1 MKKIFVT
8 SEVAVASDRLYRS
21 VRKVIQEA
29 QGVVSRVANWAM
41 VEANWRVGFLIVE
54 DEQKGMRKA
63 EYGKA
68 VLKDLAHRLTAEY
81 GSGYDES
88 NLRYMRLFYL
98 AFPIRDALRHE
109 LSWTHYRSLTRVSDP
124 IAREWYMNECIA
136 SSWGTRVLDRQI
148 ATQSYERRLAD
159 VNPDRRRKRKELPL
173 TQLPDKPKSL
183 VPADFIKNP
192 MLLEFLSL
200 PAEVK
205 IRETKLESA
214 LISHLKDVLME
225 LGRGFCFVA
234 RQKHMRTESDD
245 FFIDLVF
252 YNSILKCYFLI
263 DLKVGRVTHQDVG
276 QMDMYRR
283 MYDELVKQ
291 PDDNPTVGIVLCS
304 ETDQA
309 IARYSILKGNEK
321 IFAVKYK
328 TCLPDEETL
337 RREIEAQK
345 ELYRL
350 QIQNMAEIEVQ
361 ASPVREKTKAT
372 RKKITKPLLM
382 SMYKTAKILT
392 ILQANF

>member
-1 MKKIFVT
+1 MSV
-8 SEVAVASDRLYRS
+8 SDRLYRS
-21 VRKVIQEA
+21 VKKVIQEA
-29 QGVVSRVANWAM
+29 HGVVSRVANWAM
-41 VEANWRVGFLIVE
+41 VESNWRIGFLIVE
-54 DEQKGMRKA
+54 DEQKGKRKA

-68 VLKDLAHRLTAEY
+68 VLKDLARRLTAEY

-88 NLRYMRLFYL
+88 NLRYMRLFYI

-109 LSWTHYRSLTRVSDP
+109 LSWTHYRSLMRVSDP

-148 ATQSYERRLAD
+148 ATQSYERLLAD
-159 VNPDRRRKRKELPL
+159 ANSDRRRKRKELPP
-173 TQLPDKPKSL
+173 TPLPANPKSL
-183 VPADFIKNP
+183 VPAEFIKNP
-192 MLLEFLSL
+192 ILLEFLSL
-200 PAEVK
+200 PLEVK
-205 IRETKLESA
+205 LRETKLESA

-252 YNSILKCYFLI
+252 YNSILKCYFLF

-283 MYDELVKQ
+283 MYDELVRQ

-321 IFAVKYK
+321 LFAVKYK
-328 TCLPDEETL
+328 TFLPDEETL
-337 RREIEAQK
+337 RREIESQK

-350 QIQNMAEIEVQ
+350 QMQSMTELENQ
-361 ASPVREKTKAT
+361 ASPSCVNPNAA
-372 RKKITKPLLM
+372 KKRTVKP
-382 SMYKTAKILT
+382 
-392 ILQANF
+392 

>member
-1 MKKIFVT
+1 MKKTLDKTGNV
-8 SEVAVASDRLYRS
+8 VVASDRLYRS
-21 VRKVIQEA
+21 VKKVIQEA

-41 VEANWRVGFLIVE
+41 VESNWRIGFLIVE
-54 DEQKGMRKA
+54 DEQKGKRKA

-68 VLKDLAHRLTAEY
+68 VLKDLARRLTAEY
-81 GSGYDES
+81 GSGYDER
-88 NLRYMRLFYL
+88 NLRYMRSFYL
-98 AFPIRDALRHE
+98 AFPIRNALRSE
-109 LSWTHYRSLTRVSDP
+109 LSWTHYRSLMRVIDP

-136 SSWGTRVLDRQI
+136 SSWGTRALDRQI
-148 ATQSYERRLAD
+148 STQSYERLLSD
-159 VNPDRRRKRKELPL
+159 TNSDRRRKHKELPL
-173 TQLPDKPKSL
+173 TPLPEKPRSL

-200 PAEVK
+200 PAAVK
-205 IRETKLESA
+205 LRETKLESA
-214 LISHLKDVLME
+214 LISHLRDVLME

-234 RQKHMRTESDD
+234 RQKHIRTESDD

-263 DLKVGRVTHQDVG
+263 DLKIGRVTHQDVG

-321 IFAVKYK
+321 LFAVKYK
-328 TCLPDEETL
+328 TYLPDEETL

-350 QIQNMAEIEVQ
+350 QIQNMSEEIEAAV
-361 ASPVREKTKAT
+361 SPVRAKTKGT
-372 RKKITKPLLM
+372 TKGKNDKP
-382 SMYKTAKILT
+382 
-392 ILQANF
+392 

>member
-1 MKKIFVT
+1 MKETLDKRNA
-8 SEVAVASDRLYRS
+8 AVASDRLYLA
-21 VRKVIQEA
+21 VKNVIQEA
-29 QGVVSRVANWAM
+29 HGVVSRVANWAM

-54 DEQKGMRKA
+54 DEQKGKRKA

-68 VLKDLAHRLTAEY
+68 VLRDLARRLTAEY
-81 GSGYDES
+81 GSGYDER
-88 NLRYMRLFYL
+88 NLRYMRSFYL
-98 AFPIRDALRHE
+98 AFPIRNALRSE
-109 LSWTHYRSLTRVSDP
+109 LSWTHYRSLMRVDDP

-136 SSWGTRVLDRQI
+136 SSWGTRYLDRQI
-148 ATQSYERRLAD
+148 STQSYERLLSAA
-159 VNPDRRRKRKELPL
+159 NPDHRRKSKELPL
-173 TQLPDKPKSL
+173 TSLPNKPKSL

-192 MLLEFLSL
+192 MMLEFLSL

-205 IRETKLESA
+205 LRETKLESA

-234 RQKHMRTESDD
+234 RQKHMRTETAD

-263 DLKVGRVTHQDVG
+263 DLKVGRITHQDVG

-291 PDDNPTVGIVLCS
+291 PDDNPTIGIVLCS

-309 IARYSILKGNEK
+309 IARYSILKGNEQL
-321 IFAVKYK
+321 FAVKYK
-328 TCLPDEETL
+328 TYLPDEETL

-350 QIQNMAEIEVQ
+350 QVQDSAEIETLM
-361 ASPVREKTKAT
+361 SPVQPK
-372 RKKITKPLLM
+372 RKL
-382 SMYKTAKILT
+382 SSAKKNGKVT
-392 ILQANF
+392 QRKGGKKS

>member
-1 MKKIFVT
+1 MKKIFAT
-8 SEVAVASDRLYRS
+8 NEVAVASDRLYRS

-54 DEQKGMRKA
+54 DEQKGLRKA

-68 VLKDLAHRLTAEY
+68 VLKDLALRLTAEY

-283 MYDELVKQ
+283 MYDDLVKQ

-321 IFAVKYK
+321 LFAVKYK

-372 RKKITKPLLM
+372 RKKITKP
-382 SMYKTAKILT
+382 
-392 ILQANF
+392 

>member
-1 MKKIFVT
+1 MKNTLDKTGNAV
-8 SEVAVASDRLYRS
+8 VASDRLYRS
-21 VRKVIQEA
+21 VKKVIQEA

-41 VEANWRVGFLIVE
+41 VESNWRIGFLIVE
-54 DEQKGMRKA
+54 DEQKGKRKA

-68 VLKDLAHRLTAEY
+68 VLKDLARRLTAEY
-81 GSGYDES
+81 GSGYDER
-88 NLRYMRLFYL
+88 NLRYMRSFYL
-98 AFPIRDALRHE
+98 AFPIRNALRSE
-109 LSWTHYRSLTRVSDP
+109 LSWTHYRSLMRVIDP

-136 SSWGTRVLDRQI
+136 SSWGTRALDRQI
-148 ATQSYERRLAD
+148 STQSYERLLSD
-159 VNPDRRRKRKELPL
+159 TNSDRRRKHKELPL
-173 TQLPDKPKSL
+173 TPLPEKPSSL

-200 PAEVK
+200 PAAVK
-205 IRETKLESA
+205 LRETKLESA
-214 LISHLKDVLME
+214 LISHLRDVLME

-234 RQKHMRTESDD
+234 RQKHMRTETDD

-321 IFAVKYK
+321 LFAVKYK
-328 TCLPDEETL
+328 TYLPDEETL

-350 QIQNMAEIEVQ
+350 QIQNMAEVEAQVSSVHAKIS
-361 ASPVREKTKAT
+361 AS
-372 RKKITKPLLM
+372 RKKKM
-382 SMYKTAKILT
+382 V
-392 ILQANF
+392 

>member
-1 MKKIFVT
+1 MRETKDKQNV
-8 SEVAVASDRLYRS
+8 VVVSDRLYQA
-21 VRKVIQEA
+21 VRNVIKEA
-29 QGVVSRVANWAM
+29 HGVVSRVANWAM
-41 VEANWRVGFLIVE
+41 VEANWHVGFLIVE
-54 DEQKGMRKA
+54 DEQKGKRKA

-68 VLKDLAHRLTAEY
+68 VLRDLARRLTAEY

-124 IAREWYMNECIA
+124 VAREWYMNECIA
-136 SSWGTRVLDRQI
+136 SSWGTRYLDRQI
-148 ATQSYERRLAD
+148 ATQSYERLLSGA
-159 VNPDRRRKRKELPL
+159 NPDRRRKRKELPL
-173 TQLPDKPKSL
+173 TPLPDKPKSL

-192 MLLEFLSL
+192 MILEFLSL

-205 IRETKLESA
+205 LRETKLESA

-234 RQKHMRTESDD
+234 RQKHMRTETAD

-263 DLKVGRVTHQDVG
+263 DLKVGRITHQDVG

-291 PDDNPTVGIVLCS
+291 PDDNPTIGIVLCS

-309 IARYSILKGNEK
+309 IVRYSILKGNEK
-321 IFAVKYK
+321 LFAVKYK
-328 TCLPDEETL
+328 TYLPDEETL

-350 QIQNMAEIEVQ
+350 QVQDSAEIE
-361 ASPVREKTKAT
+361 ALMSPVQPKCKLSSAKKNGKAKQ
-372 RKKITKPLLM
+372 RKGGNK
-382 SMYKTAKILT
+382 S
-392 ILQANF
+392 

>member
-1 MKKIFVT
+1 MREIAEKRND
-8 SEVAVASDRLYRS
+8 AVASGRLYRA
-21 VRKVIQEA
+21 VRSVIQEA
-29 QGVVSRVANWAM
+29 HGVVSRVANWAM

-54 DEQKGMRKA
+54 DEQKGKRKA

-68 VLKDLAHRLTAEY
+68 VLRDLARRLTAEY
-81 GSGYDES
+81 GSGYDER
-88 NLRYMRLFYL
+88 NLRYMRSFYL
-98 AFPIRDALRHE
+98 AFPIRNALRSE
-109 LSWTHYRSLTRVSDP
+109 LSWTHYRSLMRVDDP

-136 SSWGTRVLDRQI
+136 SSWGTRYLDRQI
-148 ATQSYERRLAD
+148 ATQSYERLLSGA
-159 VNPDRRRKRKELPL
+159 NPDRRRKSKELPL
-173 TQLPDKPKSL
+173 TPLPDKPKSL

-192 MLLEFLSL
+192 MMLEFLSL

-205 IRETKLESA
+205 LRETKLESA

-234 RQKHMRTESDD
+234 RQKHMRTETAD

-263 DLKVGRVTHQDVG
+263 DLKVGRITHQDVG

-291 PDDNPTVGIVLCS
+291 PDDNPTIGIVLCS

-309 IARYSILKGNEK
+309 IARYSILKGNEQL
-321 IFAVKYK
+321 FAVKYK
-328 TCLPDEETL
+328 TYLPDEETL

-350 QIQNMAEIEVQ
+350 QAQDSAEIE
-361 ASPVREKTKAT
+361 T
-372 RKKITKPLLM
+372 LM
-382 SMYKTAKILT
+382 SPEQPKRKLSSAKKNGK
-392 ILQANF
+392 AKRRKGGKKS

>member
-1 MKKIFVT
+1 MKKILAT
-8 SEVAVASDRLYRS
+8 NEVAGASDRLYRS

-54 DEQKGMRKA
+54 DEQKGKRKA

-68 VLKDLAHRLTAEY
+68 VLQDLACRLTAEY
-81 GSGYDES
+81 GSGYDER
-88 NLRYMRLFYL
+88 NLRYMRSFYL
-98 AFPIRDALRHE
+98 AFPIRNALRSE
-109 LSWTHYRSLTRVSDP
+109 LSWTHYRSLMRVPDP

-173 TQLPDKPKSL
+173 THLPDKPKSL

-200 PAEVK
+200 PTEVK

-283 MYDELVKQ
+283 MYDDLVKQ

-321 IFAVKYK
+321 LFAVKYK

-350 QIQNMAEIEVQ
+350 QIQNMTEIEAQ
-361 ASPVREKTKAT
+361 ASPVREKTKST
-372 RKKITKPLLM
+372 RRKKVRHD
-382 SMYKTAKILT
+382 
-392 ILQANF
+392 

>member
-1 MKKIFVT
+1 MRNNMKKVLAT

-21 VRKVIQEA
+21 VREVIQEA

-54 DEQKGMRKA
+54 DEQKGKRKA

-68 VLKDLAHRLTAEY
+68 VLRDLARRLTAEY

-124 IAREWYMNECIA
+124 VAREWYMNECIA
-136 SSWGTRVLDRQI
+136 SSWGTRYLDRQI
-148 ATQSYERRLAD
+148 ATQSYERLLSGA
-159 VNPDRRRKRKELPL
+159 NPDRRRKRKELPL
-173 TQLPDKPKSL
+173 TPLPDKPKSL

-192 MLLEFLSL
+192 MMLEFLSL

-205 IRETKLESA
+205 LRETKLESA

-234 RQKHMRTESDD
+234 RQKHMRTETAD

-263 DLKVGRVTHQDVG
+263 DLKVGRITHQDVG

-291 PDDNPTVGIVLCS
+291 PDDNPTIGIVLCS

-309 IARYSILKGNEK
+309 IARYSILKGNEQL
-321 IFAVKYK
+321 FAVKYK
-328 TCLPDEETL
+328 TYLPDEETL

-350 QIQNMAEIEVQ
+350 QVQDTAEIESLI
-361 ASPVREKTKAT
+361 SPVQPKRKLSSAKKNGKTKR
-372 RKKITKPLLM
+372 RKGA
-382 SMYKTAKILT
+382 SSHD
-392 ILQANF
+392 

>member
-1 MKKIFVT
+1 MENVLTKIEKAV
-8 SEVAVASDRLYRS
+8 VAPDRLYRS
-21 VRKVIQEA
+21 VKKVIQEA
-29 QGVVSRVANWAM
+29 QGAVSRVANWAM
-41 VEANWRVGFLIVE
+41 VESNWRIGFLIVE
-54 DEQKGMRKA
+54 DEQKGKRKA

-68 VLKDLAHRLTAEY
+68 VLKDLARRLTAEY
-81 GSGYDES
+81 GSGYDER
-88 NLRYMRLFYL
+88 NLRYMRSFYL
-98 AFPIRDALRHE
+98 AFPIRNALRSE
-109 LSWTHYRSLTRVSDP
+109 LSWTHYRSLMGIADP
-124 IAREWYMNECIA
+124 IAREWYMNECISA
-136 SSWGTRVLDRQI
+136 SWGTRVLDRQI
-148 ATQSYERRLAD
+148 ATQSYERLLSDA
-159 VNPDRRRKRKELPL
+159 NPDRRRKRKELPL
-173 TQLPDKPKSL
+173 TKLPDTPKSL

-309 IARYSILKGNEK
+309 IARYSILNGNEK
-321 IFAVKYK
+321 LFAVKYK
-328 TCLPDEETL
+328 TYLPDEETL

-345 ELYRL
+345 ELYR
-350 QIQNMAEIEVQ
+350 QQMQGMTEIETQ
-361 ASPVREKTKAT
+361 ASLSRVKPNSAKKKMGKTT
-372 RKKITKPLLM
+372 
-382 SMYKTAKILT
+382 
-392 ILQANF
+392 

>member
-1 MKKIFVT
+1 MT
-8 SEVAVASDRLYRS
+8 
-21 VRKVIQEA
+21 
-29 QGVVSRVANWAM
+29 
-41 VEANWRVGFLIVE
+41 
-54 DEQKGMRKA
+54 
-63 EYGKA
+63 
-68 VLKDLAHRLTAEY
+68 
-81 GSGYDES
+81 
-88 NLRYMRLFYL
+88 
-98 AFPIRDALRHE
+98 P
-109 LSWTHYRSLTRVSDP
+109 
-124 IAREWYMNECIA
+124 
-136 SSWGTRVLDRQI
+136 
-148 ATQSYERRLAD
+148 
-159 VNPDRRRKRKELPL
+159 LPA
-173 TQLPDKPKSL
+173 KPKSL

-192 MLLEFLSL
+192 MLLEFLGL
-200 PAEVK
+200 PPEVK
-205 IRETKLESA
+205 LRETKLESA

-234 RQKHMRTESDD
+234 RQKHMRTETGD

-321 IFAVKYK
+321 LFAVKYK

-350 QIQNMAEIEVQ
+350 QMQSMSEIETQ
-361 ASPVREKTKAT
+361 ASPFCVMPSAAKKKT
-372 RKKITKPLLM
+372 
-382 SMYKTAKILT
+382 
-392 ILQANF
+392 

>member
-1 MKKIFVT
+1 MKRVSDK
-8 SEVAVASDRLYRS
+8 SEVVVASDRLYRS

-29 QGVVSRVANWAM
+29 HGVVSRVANWAM
-41 VEANWRVGFLIVE
+41 VESNWRIGFLIVE
-54 DEQKGMRKA
+54 DEQKGKRKA

-109 LSWTHYRSLTRVSDP
+109 LSWTHYRSLTRVPDP

-136 SSWGTRVLDRQI
+136 SSWGTRDLDRQI
-148 ATQSYERRLAD
+148 ATQSYERLLAG

-173 TQLPDKPKSL
+173 TRLPDKPKSL

-200 PAEVK
+200 PPEVK
-205 IRETKLESA
+205 LRETKLESA

-234 RQKHMRTESDD
+234 RQKHMRTETDD

-291 PDDNPTVGIVLCS
+291 PDDNPTIGIVLCS

-321 IFAVKYK
+321 LFAVKYK

-337 RREIEAQK
+337 RREIEVQK

-350 QIQNMAEIEVQ
+350 QMKNMMEIENQTLPSCVKPN
-361 ASPVREKTKAT
+361 AAKKKTGM
-372 RKKITKPLLM
+372 P
-382 SMYKTAKILT
+382 
-392 ILQANF
+392 